1 MHSAPSV
8 SYPVGRSR
16 NAMRVLGGLWAIGAC
31 CAGAA
36 LLQFDHWGWRQALLV
51 ASVVLSAVAAQRTL
65 GYGTIVDL
73 VFDGQEWSLS
83 GLDARKAAKIVVLL
97 DLQVLML
104 ARLDEPKQRARW
116 LWLERRARSERWQ
129 DLRRAIFA
137 RALSSSESS
146 NTAKV
151 AP

>member
-16 NAMRVLGGLWAIGAC
+16 NAIRGLGVLWAAGSC

-36 LLQFDHWGWRQALLV
+36 LLQFDHWGWRQALLL

-65 GYGTIVDL
+65 GYGVIVDL

-104 ARLDEPKQRARW
+104 VRLDEPEQRARW

-137 RALSSSESS
+137 RALSSSEPSS
-146 NTAKV
+146 TAKV